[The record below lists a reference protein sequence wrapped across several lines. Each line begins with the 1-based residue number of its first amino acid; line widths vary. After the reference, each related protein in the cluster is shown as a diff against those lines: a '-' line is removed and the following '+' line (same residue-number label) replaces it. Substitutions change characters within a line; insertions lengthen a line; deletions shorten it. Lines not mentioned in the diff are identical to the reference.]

1 MPYLTDLAGVAGKT
15 SLEVIE
21 VPGWET
27 RGRGE
32 MSDVRAVVCHH
43 TATLNRTA
51 DMPSLDTLINGR
63 PDLSGPLSHFGLSR
77 SGKVYVIA
85 AGRCNHAGTV
95 QNPSWGNSHSI
106 GIEAEATG
114 TDATWPE
121 VQLAAFAQLCRVL
134 VDHFGLSVSAV
145 LGHKEIADPPGR
157 KIDPNFD
164 MDAFRARVSALGGT
178 PPPAPTPAPPPIPA
192 PAPVPGPTSSWL
204 SWLPSLP
211 WFEGEAP
218 NGTGGATP
226 VVRPGAPRAR
236 QEVLPLY
243 LSGQALNVRRH
254 LDALRDF
261 RRDEFGAQPARPSE
275 GHVQAVNALLATL
288 RGPLVTVVERLNRAS
303 DAAQARP
310 TETRVGLALQLKT
323 QAHDLVR
330 ATERVWDFYFELFG
344 QRQSAFGEWLDA
356 CDRITLDCYQHVFMH
371 LGNERSI
378 PAPPPF
384 CYMRTGFSPAT
395 FRRGIPLRRLGRQLN
410 PFPLVQLPYHRMV
423 NPWTMGAILHEVSHN
438 LQNEL
443 QLEQAVPSSIARRLR
458 EAGIPEPVAAVW
470 VRWNREIFGDMVGCM
485 LGGEAF
491 VASLM
496 DVIGRTQ
503 AQSLGYSPRGVHPT
517 PYLRTFLSC
526 ELLRRMGFGERA
538 AEFRRAWSQLY
549 PSPRRSALPPKLLAT
564 AGRAIPA
571 VVEAV
576 CYTPFTGLGGK
587 ALRDVIFFEPRHQA
601 MIEESGRRLAK
612 GVDPGVVPERFLIGA
627 VRSALDQGRAEP
639 DRLMRNFYVQ
649 LARR

>member
-1 MPYLTDLAGVAGKT
+1 MPYLTELAAVARKT

-85 AGRCNHAGTV
+85 SGRCNHAGTV

-114 TDATWPE
+114 TDANWPE
-121 VQLAAFAQLCRVL
+121 VQVAAFAQLCRVL
-134 VDHFGLSVSAV
+134 VDHFGLSVAAV
-145 LGHKEIADPPGR
+145 LGHKEVADPPGR

-164 MDAFRARVSALGGT
+164 MAAFRGRVSALGGT
-178 PPPAPTPAPPPIPA
+178 RPPAPVPA
-192 PAPVPGPTSSWL
+192 PAPAPAMTAPVPSSSWP

-211 WFEGEAP
+211 WFEGESM
-218 NGTGGATP
+218 NGAGTATP
-226 VVRPGAPRAR
+226 VAPRRASAVR
-236 QEVLPLY
+236 KDALPVY

-288 RGPLVTVVERLNRAS
+288 RGPLRTVVERLDRAS
-303 DAAQARP
+303 DAAQERP
-310 TETRVGLALQLKT
+310 TKSRVGAALELKT
-323 QAHDLVR
+323 RAHDLVR

-395 FRRGIPLRRLGRQLN
+395 FRRGIPLRRLGRHLN

-443 QLEQAVPSSIARRLR
+443 QLEQAVPSSIARKLR
-458 EAGIPEPVAAVW
+458 ATGIPEPLTAVW

-496 DVIGRTQ
+496 DVIGRTP
-503 AQSLGYSPRGVHPT
+503 AQSFGYSPRSVHPT

-526 ELLRRMGFGERA
+526 ELLQRMGFAERA
-538 AEFRRAWSQLY
+538 AGFRRAWSRLY
-549 PSPRRSALPPKLLAT
+549 PSPRESALPPKLLAT
-564 AGRAIPA
+564 APRAIPA

-576 CYTPFTGLGGK
+576 CFTPFAGLGGK

-601 MIEESGRRLAK
+601 MIEEAGRRLAK

-627 VRSALDQGRAEP
+627 VRAALNEGRADP
-639 DRLMRNFYVQ
+639 DRLMRNFYAQ

>member
-1 MPYLTDLAGVAGKT
+1 MPYLTDLAGVARKT

-21 VPGWET
+21 VPGWQT
-27 RGRGE
+27 RGRDE

-43 TATLNRTA
+43 TATLNKTA

-95 QNPSWGNSHSI
+95 RDPSWGNSHSI

-121 VQLAAFAQLCRVL
+121 VQMAAFAQLCRVL
-134 VDHFGLSVSAV
+134 IDHFGLSVNAV
-145 LGHKEIADPPGR
+145 LGHKEVADPPGR

-164 MDAFRARVSALGGT
+164 MNAFRGRISALSGIT
-178 PPPAPTPAPPPIPA
+178 PPAVPATPTAPAAPAAPPAPA
-192 PAPVPGPTSSWL
+192 TSSWL

-211 WFEGEAP
+211 WFEGEAAA
-218 NGTGGATP
+218 ATP
-226 VVRPGAPRAR
+226 IASARPGRD
-236 QEVLPLY
+236 VLPAY

-254 LDALRDF
+254 LTALRDF
-261 RRDEFGAQPARPSE
+261 RRDEFGGQPARPSE

-288 RGPLVTVVERLNRAS
+288 RGPLNTIVERLDRAT
-303 DAAQARP
+303 DAAQTNP
-310 TETRVGLALQLKT
+310 SPHRVSLALDLKT

-344 QRQSAFGEWLDA
+344 QRQGAFGEWLDA

-371 LGNERSI
+371 LGNDRSI

-410 PFPLVQLPYHRMV
+410 PFPLVQLPYHRLV
-423 NPWTMGAILHEVSHN
+423 NPWTIGAILHEVSHN

-443 QLEQAVPSSIARRLR
+443 QLEQAVPSSIERRLR
-458 EAGIPEPVAAVW
+458 EAGIPVAISNIW
-470 VRWNREIFGDMVGCM
+470 VRWNREIFGDMVGGL

-491 VASLM
+491 VSSLM
-496 DVIGRTQ
+496 DVIGRGP
-503 AQSLGYSPRGVHPT
+503 AQSFGYTPRSVHPT

-526 ELLRRMGFGERA
+526 ELLRRMGFPERA
-538 AEFRRAWSQLY
+538 GEFRRAWSQLY
-549 PSPRRSALPPKLLAT
+549 PAPRESTMPPKLLAT
-564 AGRAIPA
+564 ARTAIPA

-576 CYTPFTGLGGK
+576 CYTPFQGLGGK
-587 ALRDVIFFEPRHQA
+587 SLREVIFFEPRHQA
-601 MIEESGRRLAK
+601 MIDEAGVRLAK

-627 VRSALDQGRAEP
+627 VRSALDHHRAEP
-639 DRLMRNFYVQ
+639 DRLMRNFYAQ